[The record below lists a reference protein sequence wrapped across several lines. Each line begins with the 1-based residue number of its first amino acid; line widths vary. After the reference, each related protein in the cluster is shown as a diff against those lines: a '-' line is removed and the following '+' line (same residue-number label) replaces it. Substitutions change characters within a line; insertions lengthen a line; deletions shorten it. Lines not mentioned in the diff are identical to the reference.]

1 MQTLGVFST
10 VAAGGV
16 SHPARL
22 VDATIDANGNRH
34 RYRTPT
40 PHRVI
45 SSQTAATLNE
55 LLRGVVSDGTGVKA
69 AVPGYTVAGKTGTS
83 RKAPYTVPYKYMASF
98 AGFAPAEAPRF
109 AAVVV
114 LDNPRTNGQVHG
126 GAVAAPVFSKV
137 MQYALHLFHV
147 QPTASIGADAG
158 RSGQVTGAG
167 GGTVSTPV
175 P

>member
-1 MQTLGVFST
+1 VFST

-22 VDATIDANGNRH
+22 VDATIDADGNR
-34 RYRTPT
+34 RRNRTPA

-45 SSQTAATLNE
+45 SAATAATLND

-83 RKAPYTVPYKYMASF
+83 RKAPYTVPFKYMASF

-114 LDNPRTNGQVHG
+114 LDDPKANGLNHG
-126 GAVAAPVFSKV
+126 GSVAAPVFSKI
-137 MQYALHLFHV
+137 MQYALQLFHV
-147 QPTASIGADAG
+147 PPTASVGADANQSTQVV
-158 RSGQVTGAG
+158 RSGT
-167 GGTVSTPV
+167 GTVSTSV